1 MAEADSG
8 IKYNIL
14 NKPRSALDLAA
25 ELQRCILKIKA
36 LCMSEDG
43 CSVDYFKLCQ
53 SDLYIDYQAKARE
66 LNSIDLRPLTS
77 DQRKAFFINIYNA
90 LTIHALAA
98 QPELP
103 STVLEVQDFWKTS
116 SYTIAGEVYSLD
128 DIEHGILRKNK
139 PHPST
144 KKSCFHDDDPRLPYM
159 IDILDARIH
168 FALNCGAESCPPISV
183 YTEQNLERAL
193 QMASRNYLNQEVT
206 VDTESKQINLPSL
219 LKWYGSDAAE
229 TDVDVVRWTIPFLE
243 EGKAAQVQELI
254 TLKDSGSKVTIGYR
268 PYSWKINSIQIGEE
282 YGSGESKEKCSKM

>member
-1 MAEADSG
+1 MAEANSG

-36 LCMSEDG
+36 SCMSEDG
-43 CSVDYFKLCQ
+43 SGVDYFKL
-53 SDLYIDYQAKARE
+53 Y
-66 LNSIDLRPLTS
+66 
-77 DQRKAFFINIYNA
+77 IYNA

-116 SYTIAGEVYSLD
+116 SYTIAGQVYSLD

-144 KKSCFHDDDPRLPYM
+144 KKSCFQDNDPRLPYM
-159 IDILDARIH
+159 VDILDARIH

-193 QMASRNYLNQEVT
+193 QMASRNYLNQEIT
-206 VDTESKQINLPSL
+206 VDTDSKQINLPSL

-229 TDVDVVRWTIPFLE
+229 TDVDVVRCIDGTHIGLHGAPLALTSTRSSIEKEDIPSVCNSFAL
-243 EGKAAQVQELI
+243 Q
-254 TLKDSGSKVTIGYR
+254 TTGY
-268 PYSWKINSIQIGEE
+268 S
-282 YGSGESKEKCSKM
+282 ML